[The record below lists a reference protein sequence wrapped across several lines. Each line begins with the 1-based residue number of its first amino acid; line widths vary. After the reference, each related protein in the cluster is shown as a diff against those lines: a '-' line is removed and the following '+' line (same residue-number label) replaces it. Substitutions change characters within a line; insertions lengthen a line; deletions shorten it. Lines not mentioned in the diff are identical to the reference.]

1 MPQSIPIG
9 ITASFSNVR
18 AGSIATANFTMPP
31 GTVIITFQAVDV
43 QNPGVV
49 TLYDSGD
56 NAILTI
62 NTDGQ
67 EIYRVPHGGA
77 TYYFKATL
85 GANLLAMTLPNI
97 VQVG

>member
-1 MPQSIPIG
+1 MPEAVPIG
-9 ITASFSNVR
+9 LTASFSNVKT
-18 AGSIATANFTMPP
+18 GSVATANFTMPA

-56 NAILTI
+56 NALITM

-85 GANLLAMTLPNI
+85 GANLLAMTQPNI
-97 VQVG
+97 IQA